1 MIFVLI
7 CLAVIADLTDWEG
20 HALAFLAMA
29 VFLMGAD
36 RIAKA
41 LAESRR

>member
-1 MIFVLI
+1 MIFILI
-7 CLAVIADLTDWEG
+7 CLAVVADLTDREG

-36 RIAKA
+36 RVAKA
-41 LAESRR
+41 LAQSRR